1 MYQLYERVEKSKEY
15 MQGSKPIESDRN
27 PFQEGPCLLCISAQV
42 DNSSGWKSNFGIT
55 KQGMKMARLRV
66 RGEQNAGFYL
76 KDFPVKFLSMQ
87 LDKKGEEKSIT
98 SQERI
103 ELFTITYLFPL
114 ISKDGQ
120 KIDPVQAMRN
130 MRNVNIMSY
139 CDGTLKVQAIERI
152 LMSKMKEIGYTAEEC
167 AQIQSQMCMFT
178 ISTDRLSGKQK
189 STCISFKDINDG
201 EVSDDV
207 TLEERATVKQSPI
220 GESVFRY
227 SGTEIAYLF
236 DGDGEHD
243 LKKYTKVGA
252 AVPVCLSSVI
262 SKALENS
269 IENSS
274 SEKFTPVT
282 TELLTADLQA
292 IMQRAAEGVSTCE
305 LMGELD
311 EGLSYGGARKIS
323 EFEAQLLDQLD
334 ESYDTT
340 ISAEKELSYAQ
351 DSLKKQR
358 KTSTEID
365 AAIKKYCTETNYWKI
380 VTSAGHQL
388 GLGSG
393 ITLEQIENSPS
404 DKQLIESMTRGGKP
418 VEDEHSKKAH
428 RLEQSVEEALQLTD
442 EINELEATRE
452 KTN

>member
-15 MQGSKPIESDRN
+15 MHGSKPIESDRN

-42 DNSSGWKSNFGIT
+42 DNSLGWKSNFGIT
-55 KQGMKMARLRV
+55 KQGMKMARMRV

-87 LDKKGEEKSIT
+87 LDKKDEEQSMT

-103 ELFTITYLFPL
+103 EAFTNRYLFPL

-152 LMSKMKEIGYTAEEC
+152 LMSKMEEIGYTAEEC
-167 AQIQSQMCMFT
+167 AQIQSQMCMFP
-178 ISTDRLSGKQK
+178 ISTDRLSGNQK
-189 STCISFKDINDG
+189 SICISFKDINDG
-201 EVSDDV
+201 EVSDNV
-207 TLEERATVKQSPI
+207 TLEERATAKQSQI

-227 SGTEIAYLF
+227 SDTETAYLF
-236 DGDGEHD
+236 DGDGEHN
-243 LKKYTKVGA
+243 LKKYTKSGT

-274 SEKFTPVT
+274 SEKFIPVT
-282 TELLTADLQA
+282 TELLTVDLQA
-292 IMQRAAEGVSTCE
+292 IMQRAAEGVSTSE
-305 LMGELD
+305 LMRELD
-311 EGLSYGGARKIS
+311 EGLGYGGARRIS

-334 ESYDTT
+334 ESYDAT
-340 ISAEKELSYAQ
+340 IRAQRALDSAEKTL
-351 DSLKKQR
+351 DSERQYSR
-358 KTSTEID
+358 KID
-365 AAIKKYCTETNYWKI
+365 KAIRENCTETNYWRI
-380 VTSAGHQL
+380 VTAAGYQL
-388 GLGSG
+388 GLGAG
-393 ITLEQIENSPS
+393 INLEQIENFPS
-404 DKQLIESMTRGGKP
+404 DKQLIEGMTRGDKP
-418 VEDEHSKKAH
+418 AEDEHSKKAH
-428 RLEQSVEEALQLTD
+428 RLQQSVEEALQLTD
-442 EINELEATRE
+442 EINELEATQE